1 MARPAAKLF
10 CLVDTVVNSSYPT
23 RTSFR
28 RRSVTA
34 DARVGHRPGWGRFG
48 ADVVSGLRDG
58 ATQAADDVVG
68 PRVRLGSRVGL
79 AVGQRRPTNGNHRRH
94 LSSGGSSDDSSTD
107 HDRDQPRNTSGLPV
121 SFASNLNDAITGGG
135 MVRVDSAKHIHEAM
149 ATIPGLHKRG
159 KSLELPMTK
168 RLAFEVPEPDEE
180 AARAPVHGPG
190 GVPAVLRGLQAARR
204 ERSRRDGST
213 QLWRTRRLTK
223 IPRADPR
230 GARTATRDAAQA
242 GELHRQR
249 AGARAGRSGAA
260 DAARRGARGV
270 LGALRHRAHRRT
282 QETSASR
289 RRRRRPVSFGLGV

>member
-1 MARPAAKLF
+1 MAPMWSRDSAME
-10 CLVDTVVNSSYPT
+10 
-23 RTSFR
+23 R
-28 RRSVTA
+28 RRPLMTSSDRGSDSDHGSA
-34 DARVGHRPGWGRFG
+34 SPLARG
-48 ADVVSGLRDG
+48 
-58 ATQAADDVVG
+58 G
-68 PRVRLGSRVGL
+68 P
-79 AVGQRRPTNGNHRRH
+79 NGNHRRH

-168 RLAFEVPEPDEE
+168 RLAFRKCRSLTKRLPALLCMGLVVFLLCSAVFKPRGGNGAAETDQLNFGGPD
-180 AARAPVHGPG
+180 
-190 GVPAVLRGLQAARR
+190 
-204 ERSRRDGST
+204 D
-213 QLWRTRRLTK
+213 LTK
-223 IPRADPR
+223 IPRADPG

-270 LGALRHRAHRRT
+270 LGALRHRAISADTRD
-282 QETSASR
+282 TSRATTTTTGEFWSR
-289 RRRRRPVSFGLGV
+289 GLG